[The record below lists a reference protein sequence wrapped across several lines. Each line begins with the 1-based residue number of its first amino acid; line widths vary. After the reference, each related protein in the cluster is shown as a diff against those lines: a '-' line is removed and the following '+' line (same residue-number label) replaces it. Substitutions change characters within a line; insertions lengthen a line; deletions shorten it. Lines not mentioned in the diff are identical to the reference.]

1 MSMDLLLN
9 AVVLGVLLGCFY
21 AAVSLGLSVSFG
33 LLDVPH
39 VAHPAFLILA
49 SYGVFFLN
57 DSYDIDPLLAGLMI
71 TPLLFFFG
79 LAAYRVYYE
88 TFEKRG
94 SDAGV
99 RGIAFLFGIAFIIEV
114 LIILHFGVD
123 QRSVTASYIGK
134 AWRIGDMRIPLR
146 LIVAFGV
153 AVGLTILLTLY
164 LSKTFMGRAIRA
176 VAQDQEALRLMGANP
191 VKIKQWA
198 FGIATAVLGI
208 AGALLIIVAPVD
220 PTLDRAYIGRTFCVV
235 VMAGLG
241 SMTGTLIAAI
251 ILGVVESI
259 VLSTV
264 GASWAPAI
272 SFAMLLA
279 VLAIRPAVAWSILG
293 GYAGYVNFGTSAFFG
308 VGVYTAVFLV
318 KATGAPLA
326 VQIAAAAA
334 VGALLGLAVGLLTLR
349 MQGIFFSIATIALSI
364 VIETSVT
371 NWRYVGGAAGIQLQR
386 PQVMELFNSYVQM
399 LFFVQAL
406 LVVLA
411 IATAR
416 YIQRSW
422 IGRGLQALRDDEL
435 AAECTGVPTL
445 RLKLLACVISGALM
459 CAAGAPAAMY
469 LQYADPSSAFNLNYS
484 VTVLAMSLI
493 GGTAHWIGPVL
504 GAILLGVTQQL
515 LAVTISSEVNV
526 LVLGVMLVLFVVAAP
541 EGILGLFRRVVGKRA
556 RGET

>member
-1 MSMDLLLN
+1 MDLLLN

-57 DSYDIDPLLAGLMI
+57 DNYDIDPLLAGLLI
-71 TPLLFFFG
+71 TPLMFVFG
-79 LAAYRVYYE
+79 LVAYRVYYE

-99 RGIAFLFGIAFIIEV
+99 RGLAFLFGIAFIIEV

-123 QRSVTASYIGK
+123 QRSVTAPYIGK

-153 AVGLTILLTLY
+153 AAVLTIVLTLY

-198 FGIATAVLGI
+198 FGIATAVLGV
-208 AGALLIIVAPVD
+208 AGALLIIVAPVE

-279 VLAIRPAVAWSILG
+279 VLAIRPQG
-293 GYAGYVNFGTSAFFG
+293 
-308 VGVYTAVFLV
+308 
-318 KATGAPLA
+318 
-326 VQIAAAAA
+326 
-334 VGALLGLAVGLLTLR
+334 LLGR
-349 MQGIFFSIATIALSI
+349 
-364 VIETSVT
+364 
-371 NWRYVGGAAGIQLQR
+371 
-386 PQVMELFNSYVQM
+386 
-399 LFFVQAL
+399 
-406 LVVLA
+406 
-411 IATAR
+411 
-416 YIQRSW
+416 RS
-422 IGRGLQALRDDEL
+422 
-435 AAECTGVPTL
+435 
-445 RLKLLACVISGALM
+445 
-459 CAAGAPAAMY
+459 
-469 LQYADPSSAFNLNYS
+469 
-484 VTVLAMSLI
+484 
-493 GGTAHWIGPVL
+493 
-504 GAILLGVTQQL
+504 
-515 LAVTISSEVNV
+515 
-526 LVLGVMLVLFVVAAP
+526 
-541 EGILGLFRRVVGKRA
+541 
-556 RGET
+556 